1 MATGDPGWRP
11 IVRAGPLRE
20 RVRAEVEDLIIHG
33 VLEPGEHL
41 REEVLAERLRVSR
54 QPVREALQLLA
65 QSRFVDL
72 RSGRGAFVH
81 VPTRQ
86 EVDDVFQVRALLE
99 AENARLAAIRISET
113 ALRELADVCAAGD
126 AAVDTG
132 DKRVLVD
139 LNRDFH
145 VLVTAAA
152 GNQVLAEMLAALQVR
167 IDWYLAS
174 IIIDRAPASWQQHAE
189 IYRALSEPDPPL
201 AARLM
206 AEHVDHTRRLL
217 DDKYGP
223 TG

>member
-1 MATGDPGWRP
+1 MATGAPDWGP
-11 IVRAGPLRE
+11 IQRGGPLRE
-20 RVRAEVEDLIIHG
+20 RVRAALEDLIIHG

-41 REEVLAERLRVSR
+41 REEVLAERLDVSR

-81 VPTRQ
+81 LPTRG
-86 EVDDVFQVRALLE
+86 EVDDVFHVRSLLE
-99 AENARLAAIRISET
+99 AENARLAATRIEPDG
-113 ALRELADVCAAGD
+113 LERLAEICASGT
-126 AAVDTG
+126 AAVETG

-145 VLVTAAA
+145 ELVTHHA
-152 GNQVLAEMLAALQVR
+152 GNAVLAEMLEALQLR

-174 IIIDRAPASWQQHAE
+174 IIIDRAPASWRQHRE
-189 IYRALSEPDPPL
+189 IYAALATPDPAR
-201 AARLM
+201 AAALM

-223 TG
+223 AA